1 MLGIHLKMT
10 DLFEKLNVLV
20 RSGLRDLVGRDQF
33 DLDSLRHI
41 LTPERQGKDFDREV
55 AALRQRVNEA
65 IDYEGELQSRVEQLT
80 AEVERLDA
88 EADSAVAE
96 NRQEQARALID
107 QMERAKQRLAMAD
120 SDLRAHRSVTQELI
134 GRVNMLEAV
143 VADAKA
149 QQQPAQPPT
158 NDTSAPAT
166 NAADVLREAREQAG
180 QPVVVNPT
188 MLKPTSSKSDEDDLE
203 LRRQRLSKP

>member
-1 MLGIHLKMT
+1 MT

-20 RSGLRDLVGRDQF
+20 RSGLRDLVGGDQF
-33 DLDSLRHI
+33 DLDSLRRI
-41 LTPERQGKDFDREV
+41 LTPERRGKDFDREV
-55 AALRQRVNEA
+55 EALRQRVNEA
-65 IDYEGELQSRVEQLT
+65 IDYEGELQARVEQLT

-107 QMERAKQRLAMAD
+107 QMERAKQRLAMAE

-149 QQQPAQPPT
+149 QQSTQSPPSDAAVPA
-158 NDTSAPAT
+158 A
-166 NAADVLREAREQAG
+166 NAADVLRDAREQAG
-180 QPVVVNPT
+180 QPVVKPT
-188 MLKPTSSKSDEDDLE
+188 MPKPTSTKSDEDDLE